1 MLYVVWSIKGF
12 LSAIVQN
19 KRTPE
24 SFLQKVNQKFFFICK
39 NKNFIF
45 INITILLILSIWWR
59 PSLFGIG

>member
-45 INITILLILSIWWR
+45 INITILLILSI
-59 PSLFGIG
+59 